1 MEGKPLP
8 PTWRPCPTGQCA
20 HPVLEPL
27 GGMTMRDYSELSLS
41 TEAVAA
47 SHAIAAAATAG
58 DATALQNLLDAA
70 GDDGADARDTDGA
83 PALLCAARGGHAD
96 CAQILLAR
104 GAAVDGADRLGVT
117 PLMSA
122 AYANEPAAVR
132 LLLGAAANPLLR
144 TTHFETALD
153 HAREVGA
160 SACVA
165 LLDAARGDE
174 ERLLDAVVGGD
185 AARVRALLDGGSITL
200 ADVDALLRS
209 PRTQHH
215 RERCTAL
222 HWACAGGHV
231 GVVDALCERGADAD
245 ATDAAG
251 WTPLMEAATAGEAG
265 AVRAL
270 LAAGADPRRENRYGR
285 TALALA
291 RQGGRGECAEVLAAA
306 AAGDAG

>member
-1 MEGKPLP
+1 M
-8 PTWRPCPTGQCA
+8 
-20 HPVLEPL
+20 
-27 GGMTMRDYSELSLS
+27 
-41 TEAVAA
+41 
-47 SHAIAAAATAG
+47 
-58 DATALQNLLDAA
+58 LDAA

-104 GAAVDGADRLGVT
+104 GAAVDGTDRLGVT
-117 PLMSA
+117 PLMAA

-160 SACVA
+160 AACVA

-185 AARVRALLDGGSITL
+185 SARVRALLDGGSIAL

-245 ATDAAG
+245 AADAAG

-291 RQGGRGECAEVLAAA
+291 RQGGRAECAEVLAAA

>member
-1 MEGKPLP
+1 M
-8 PTWRPCPTGQCA
+8 A
-20 HPVLEPL
+20 
-27 GGMTMRDYSELSLS
+27 
-41 TEAVAA
+41 
-47 SHAIAAAATAG
+47 
-58 DATALQNLLDAA
+58 
-70 GDDGADARDTDGA
+70 
-83 PALLCAARGGHAD
+83 
-96 CAQILLAR
+96 
-104 GAAVDGADRLGVT
+104 
-117 PLMSA
+117 A
-122 AYANEPAAVR
+122 AYANEPAAVLW
-132 LLLGAAANPLLR
+132 LLLGAAASPLLR

-160 SACVA
+160 AACVA
-165 LLDAARGDE
+165 LLDAARATRSGCSTPSSAATP
-174 ERLLDAVVGGD
+174 RACAPCSTAVV
-185 AARVRALLDGGSITL
+185 TL

-245 ATDAAG
+245 AADAAG

-291 RQGGRGECAEVLAAA
+291 RQGGRAEVRRG
-306 AAGDAG
+306 AGGGRGGGRRMTRATCEVRIDLGLGLKSHHGCGSTILQKTRRLSPSRIALK